1 MVDPYDELIP
11 CRKGRRDPHLG
22 PCAIMVA
29 MRRDFDL
36 IRKGWGSRA
45 RSVGRFFSS
54 PVMRIQEDGLDVGLV
69 GPVLGAPHA
78 VMVLEKLAAIGVKR
92 VVFLGWCGAVSSGIQ
107 IGDMVIPD
115 RGVIG
120 EGTSGYYLQ
129 EGVSLPSRSLT
140 DLIETSA
147 GGGTH
152 RVHKGPVWSTDA
164 PYRETRDRILSLQAE
179 GVLAV
184 DMEVSALFSAGRFRG
199 IAVGSLLVV
208 SDELGSLTWTPG
220 FSTDRF
226 KRAREIAVGVVERT
240 CRDMM

>member
-1 MVDPYDELIP
+1 MVDEHDELIP
-11 CRKGRRDPHLG
+11 CRRSRKDPRLG
-22 PCAIMVA
+22 PFAVMVA
-29 MRRDFDL
+29 MKRDFDL
-36 IRKGWGSRA
+36 IQQGWNGKS
-45 RSVGRFFSS
+45 RSVGRLFSS
-54 PVMRIQEDGLDVGLV
+54 QVMRMREDGLDVGIV

-78 VMVLEKLAAIGVKR
+78 VMVLEKLGAIGVRR
-92 VVFLGWCGAVSSGIQ
+92 VVFLGWCGAVSSGIR

-115 RGVIG
+115 SGVIG

-129 EGVSLPSRSLT
+129 DEVSLPSRSLT

-147 GGGTH
+147 GGIGH
-152 RVHKGPVWSTDA
+152 PVHKGPVWSTDA

-184 DMEVSALFSAGRFRG
+184 DMEISALFSAGRFRG
-199 IAVGSLLVV
+199 IAVGALLVV
-208 SDELGSLTWTPG
+208 SDELDSLTWIPG

-226 KRAREIAVGVVERT
+226 NKARKIAVKIVERT